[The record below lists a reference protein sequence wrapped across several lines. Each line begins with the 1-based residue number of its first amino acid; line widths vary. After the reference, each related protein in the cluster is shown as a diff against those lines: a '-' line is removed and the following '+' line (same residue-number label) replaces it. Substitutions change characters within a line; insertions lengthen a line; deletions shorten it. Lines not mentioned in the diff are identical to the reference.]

1 VAGDRHDD
9 AMSTPLSYEL
19 TYDAPVSDVA
29 KMLADPDFR
38 KEVCDAQRALSRSV
52 TVNGTTEDGDVAIDY
67 TQSADAVPSFARKI
81 VGDTIEIVQR
91 ERWSQNKAALE
102 ITIPGKPGEMKG
114 SITLT
119 ESSGITT
126 ERVAVDIRVNIP
138 LVGGKLERLIEE
150 ILLKAFRKENQVGRA
165 WLAR

>member
-1 VAGDRHDD
+1 MTP
-9 AMSTPLSYEL
+9 MSTPLSYEL

-38 KEVCDAQRALSRSV
+38 KEVCDAQHALSRSV
-52 TVNGTTEDGDVAIDY
+52 TVEGTTESGSVAIDY
-67 TQSADAVPSFARKI
+67 TQRAGGMPSFAKKI

-91 ERWSQNKAALE
+91 EQWNQNGASLE
-102 ITIPGKPGEMKG
+102 ITIPGKPGDMRG
-114 SITLT
+114 SVTLS
-119 ESSGITT
+119 ESGGITT
-126 ERVAVDIRVNIP
+126 QRVVVEIRVNIP

-150 ILLKAFRKENQVGRA
+150 ILVKAFKKENQVGRA